1 MALSH
6 SSGCRALI
14 TKMSMAM
21 STLPGATSTG
31 KPLID
36 VTSQTDASIEPQGG
50 DA

>member
-21 STLPGATSTG
+21 STLPGATPTG